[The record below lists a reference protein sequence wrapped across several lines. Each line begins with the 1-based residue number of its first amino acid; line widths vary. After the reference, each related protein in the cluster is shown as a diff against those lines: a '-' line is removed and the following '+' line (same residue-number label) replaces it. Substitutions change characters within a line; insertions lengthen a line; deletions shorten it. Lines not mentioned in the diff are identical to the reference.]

1 MLLFPARCATQ
12 PELFFRV
19 SPLPMVP
26 KSQLN
31 FLPCQIKVNLRKPLC
46 VQSERVRS
54 RLDSPFFW
62 AERERVGSG
71 CIITLRI
78 KGWSVARSYFPSAVR
93 HTAVI
98 CATLRLLSWL
108 LLLLLLQG
116 RQPLARDHSHLQPSS
131 GGHLHIPHPTA
142 DHAGVY
148 ICTATS
154 PVGYASRE
162 VQLSVNSKEK
172 VTDGQSEDLK
182 GALSILA
189 NSPIG
194 VIPIVT
200 Q

>member
-1 MLLFPARCATQ
+1 
-12 PELFFRV
+12 
-19 SPLPMVP
+19 MVP

-54 RLDSPFFW
+54 RLDSPFFGQ
-62 AERERVGSG
+62 RERVGSG
-71 CIITLRI
+71 CIITLGI

-108 LLLLLLQG
+108 LLLLFLQG

-131 GGHLHIPHPTA
+131 GGHLLIPHPTA

-182 GALSILA
+182 GA
-189 NSPIG
+189 
-194 VIPIVT
+194 
-200 Q
+200 